1 MLQPLIQDQKT
12 LQQLHAII
20 KEEENHVE
28 RLKKALAEL
37 S

>member
-1 MLQPLIQDQKT
+1 
-12 LQQLHAII
+12 LHSII

-37 S
+37 SEF